1 VTTRRV
7 FVDTSAW
14 YAVADSH
21 DANHEVATRVFTGL
35 IGERARLLT
44 TNHVISET
52 YTLLRVRLGGEAA
65 RAFLRSIRASV
76 EAERVHVSLEWEG
89 AAEEL
94 LLQYGDQD
102 FSYVDATS
110 FVTMRRLSIQDAFTF
125 DRHFAAAGFSAVGYH
140 T

>member
-1 VTTRRV
+1 MTTRRV

-14 YAVADSH
+14 YAVADSG
-21 DANHEVATRVFTGL
+21 DANHEVGARVFAGL

-44 TNHVISET
+44 TNHVVGET
-52 YTLLRVRLGGEAA
+52 YTLLRVRLGGTAA
-65 RAFLRSIRASV
+65 HAFLRSIRASGQ
-76 EAERVHVSLEWEG
+76 AQRVFVPPEWEG

-94 LLQYGDQD
+94 LLHYVDQD

-125 DRHFAAAGFSAVGYH
+125 DRHFSVAGFSTVG
-140 T
+140 